1 MDTTSAI
8 VSNYYKSFEN
18 LTAFTSN
25 GTNFA
30 DGLKAGDFSL
40 TTDNDNGR
48 GVLVGNLLPYVIKPK
63 ASGTIA
69 TSTQV
74 NSLGN
79 QTYFFPLTYDT
90 NICGVNAITIDV
102 PRTLKISQNILFSNV
117 IVSGFDYLHQK
128 MVCSGNPTTPD
139 NITYT
144 FQTARAFKYVT
155 SITYQT
161 AVSTFTLNLETT
173 NQFELPYNNLSIGGT
188 LLTAN
193 FDFTSIGNGKYLS
206 RPLYTNSAGAL
217 VSSATIINSSPQD
230 LQPNTYTPRPLFD
243 TGTTLTFDGVR
254 QLSFLFVGYFFPT
267 SPEAENVFTEKE
279 NWFAGFQG
287 IPNYSS
293 GWQGNMS

>member
-1 MDTTSAI
+1 MDNTSYL
-8 VSNYYKSFEN
+8 VSNYFKSFDN
-18 LTAFTSN
+18 LTAFSSK

-48 GVLVGNLLPYVIKPK
+48 GVLVGNLIPYAIKPL
-63 ASGTIA
+63 AAATLA

-74 NSLGN
+74 NARGN
-79 QTYFFPLTYDT
+79 QTYFFPLAYDT
-90 NICGVNAITIDV
+90 NICDVNAIKIDV
-102 PRTLKISQNILFSNV
+102 PRTLKISSTILFSNV

-128 MVCSGNPTTPD
+128 MVCSGNPTLD
-139 NITYT
+139 SGTYT

-155 SITYQT
+155 SISFQT
-161 AVSTFTLNLETT
+161 AVTPFTLTLATT
-173 NQFELPYNNLSIGGT
+173 NQFEIPYSNFDTAAT

-193 FDFTSIGNGKYLS
+193 FDFTSLGNGKYVA

-217 VSSATIINSSPQD
+217 VFSGTITNASAQD
-230 LQPNTYTPRPLFD
+230 LQPNTYTPRTLFD
-243 TGTTLTFDGVR
+243 TGSILTFDGLR

-267 SPEAENVFTEKE
+267 SPDQNLIKVE

-287 IPNYSS
+287 IPNYVT
-293 GWQGNMS
+293 GWQGNLS